1 MERNGNYQK
10 KYRVVVYY
18 YSKRGEKG
26 VQKTRDYETRAV
38 AERSKNSFRVEL
50 ELGHNSN
57 LVWAGNEHGLP
68 KDNEHWA
75 HFKNNTVEER
85 QLKEMR
91 KPEEN
96 ISMRQSSKKEQE
108 RRILQ
113 GKPLVDPA
121 LDTPFVLSQCED
133 FANEIG
139 ALDHQLY
146 MRGHILILSP
156 NAIQNLLVLESNILG
171 VKPR

>member
-1 MERNGNYQK
+1 MKVITHFQKTCVPKIVERNGNYQK

-75 HFKNNTVEER
+75 HFKNNTLTCVEER

-96 ISMRQSSKKEQE
+96 ISMKTEFKERTRKKNPSRQTS
-108 RRILQ
+108 
-113 GKPLVDPA
+113 G
-121 LDTPFVLSQCED
+121 
-133 FANEIG
+133 
-139 ALDHQLY
+139 
-146 MRGHILILSP
+146 
-156 NAIQNLLVLESNILG
+156 
-171 VKPR
+171 